1 VAPGQARQLDAAD
14 RRRVL
19 AAVRSGERLDDARL
33 RPHAVS
39 MATNM
44 LASSRRWEWM
54 HRHRRWVV
62 AFLVVGAALGLV
74 GYLAAD
80 GGSLRLF
87 NVVVSLLLLVIFL
100 ALDPVF
106 TRLRVNADLAIRR
119 NSDGAAESAM

>member
-1 VAPGQARQLDAAD
+1 
-14 RRRVL
+14 
-19 AAVRSGERLDDARL
+19 
-33 RPHAVS
+33 
-39 MATNM
+39 
-44 LASSRRWEWM
+44 M

-106 TRLRVNADLAIRR
+106 TRLRANADLAIRR